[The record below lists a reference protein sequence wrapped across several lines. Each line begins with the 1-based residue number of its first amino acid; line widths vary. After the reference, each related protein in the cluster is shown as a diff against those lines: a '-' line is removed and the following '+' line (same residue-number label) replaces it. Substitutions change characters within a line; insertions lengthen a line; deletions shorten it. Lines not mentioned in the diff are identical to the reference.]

1 MPKTDKMLTEIR
13 KTMNSIPHISMLY
26 SYYEDE
32 SGKLRELIQLFK
44 DVEDSRM
51 INKCKYSTATVVG
64 IVFLGILGGMDAW
77 TEIEDFA
84 EFHIELIRKYVD
96 LEDDIPSHDTL
107 KRVFSLINTSTL
119 EKTLVEFLKKS
130 IETTASILNID
141 KDDMKHMSIDGKEVK
156 GSGRKYNTEEKIRNT
171 QIMNF
176 YDSSMGICIRSEL
189 IDSKTNEIPT
199 AQRVLGELN
208 IKGFIIT
215 SDAMNCQKDT
225 VDVIVKGK
233 GHYVL
238 GLKGNHGDFHNEI
251 KEKFKKDPKKGKS
264 NYYCMETEKNHNQV
278 EKREFYKI
286 SADKFVYADE
296 WNKIKNVIMYKKTI
310 INNFTGE
317 EKKERRYYITDLNDI
332 KVAGEAIRRHWSVEN
347 ELHWHLDV
355 NLSEDDNTT
364 IDRRAV
370 VNLSII
376 KKTILTMMKLMQPI
390 YGNKSIRRIRK
401 RFTYGYEE
409 SLLTMFAFLDEEKL
423 KQIISEGSNNR

>member
-215 SDAMNCQKDT
+215 SDAMMLNAKLN
-225 VDVIVKGK
+225 GK
-233 GHYVL
+233 
-238 GLKGNHGDFHNEI
+238 
-251 KEKFKKDPKKGKS
+251 KF
-264 NYYCMETEKNHNQV
+264 
-278 EKREFYKI
+278 F
-286 SADKFVYADE
+286 
-296 WNKIKNVIMYKKTI
+296 
-310 INNFTGE
+310 
-317 EKKERRYYITDLNDI
+317 
-332 KVAGEAIRRHWSVEN
+332 
-347 ELHWHLDV
+347 
-355 NLSEDDNTT
+355 NLF
-364 IDRRAV
+364 
-370 VNLSII
+370 
-376 KKTILTMMKLMQPI
+376 
-390 YGNKSIRRIRK
+390 G
-401 RFTYGYEE
+401 
-409 SLLTMFAFLDEEKL
+409 
-423 KQIISEGSNNR
+423 